1 MRILI
6 LTIFW
11 PFYVFATGIQFF
23 EGTWAEALDK
33 ASKENKPIFLDA
45 YAEWCGPCK
54 LMTRSVFPDASVGE
68 FYNEHFVNMKIDM
81 EKGEGPGLRAQYKV
95 SAYPTLLFVQPTGE
109 VIQKK
114 VGAIDAK
121 NFLALGKQIMKSVD
135 KSEEYAKIY
144 ESGERNPDFILKYIK
159 ALNIADKS
167 PLPIANAYL
176 KGKTSGFSKTELS
189 IIFESTVET
198 DSRIFELFMKNKNGI
213 ESIYGTPAVENKIVE
228 ACLGSISKAK
238 EFDTPFILEDMEK
251 LLAKNVKNNG
261 LGLNKI
267 ALSLLS
273 SFPNHPGLNSSAEII
288 SNLSCSEDAPSDCWM
303 TYAQI
308 LRKNNKKKEALKMGN
323 IALEKSKKE
332 GQDAENKAKAFVE
345 FLERNS

>member
-1 MRILI
+1 VLFLFPKKEEIHLFELHVAKTIVLVRAQYSFNDSKTKIKPVTLQNLNFYPMRILI
-6 LTIFW
+6 LALFW

-54 LMTRSVFPDASVGE
+54 LMARSVFPDASVGE

-144 ESGERNPDFILKYIK
+144 ESGERNPDFILK
-159 ALNIADKS
+159 
-167 PLPIANAYL
+167 
-176 KGKTSGFSKTELS
+176 
-189 IIFESTVET
+189 
-198 DSRIFELFMKNKNGI
+198 
-213 ESIYGTPAVENKIVE
+213 
-228 ACLGSISKAK
+228 
-238 EFDTPFILEDMEK
+238 
-251 LLAKNVKNNG
+251 
-261 LGLNKI
+261 
-267 ALSLLS
+267 
-273 SFPNHPGLNSSAEII
+273 
-288 SNLSCSEDAPSDCWM
+288 
-303 TYAQI
+303 
-308 LRKNNKKKEALKMGN
+308 
-323 IALEKSKKE
+323 
-332 GQDAENKAKAFVE
+332 
-345 FLERNS
+345 

>member
-6 LTIFW
+6 LFVFW
-11 PFYVFATGIQFF
+11 PFYVFGTGIQFF
-23 EGTWAEALDK
+23 EGTWAEALKK
-33 ASKENKPIFLDA
+33 ASLENKPIFLDA

-54 LMTRSVFPDASVGE
+54 LMARSVFPDASVGE

-81 EKGEGPGLRAQYKV
+81 EKGEGPGLRSQYKV
-95 SAYPTLLFVQPTGE
+95 TAYPTLLFVQPNGE

-121 NFLALGKQIMKSVD
+121 NFLALGKQIMKTVD

-167 PLPIANAYL
+167 PLLVANSYL
-176 KGKTSGFSKTELS
+176 KGKTVGFSTTELG

-198 DSRIFELFMKNKNGI
+198 DSRIFELFMRNRI
-213 ESIYGTPAVENKIVE
+213 EIENIYGTPAVENKIVE
-228 ACLGSISKAK
+228 ACLGSIAKAK
-238 EFDTPFILEDMEK
+238 EFDTPFILEEYVKM
-251 LLAKNVKNNG
+251 LSKNVRNNS

-273 SFPNHPGLNSSAEII
+273 NFPNDPKINISAELI
-288 SNLSCSEDAPSDCWM
+288 SKFSCTEDAPSDCWM

-323 IALEKSKKE
+323 IALEKSKME